1 MNMNMNMNYN
11 YRANDIVSSNNLDLK
26 VYKEDF
32 GSKINNNNYEKYK
45 F

>member
-1 MNMNMNMNYN
+1 MNMNYN
-11 YRANDIVSSNNLDLK
+11 YRINDIISSNNLDLK

-32 GSKINNNNYEKYK
+32 VGKINNNNYENYK